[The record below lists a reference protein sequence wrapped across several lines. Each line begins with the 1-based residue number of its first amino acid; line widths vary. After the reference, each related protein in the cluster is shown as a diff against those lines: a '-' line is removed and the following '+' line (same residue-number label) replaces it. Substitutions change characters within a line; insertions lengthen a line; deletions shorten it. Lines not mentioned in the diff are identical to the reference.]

1 MVKSRPHVIL
11 SAAMSMDGKI
21 ATRTGNSKLS
31 SKEDLTRVHK
41 LRACV
46 DAILVGK
53 HTVMIDD
60 PLLTVKY
67 VKGRNPIR
75 IILDSTGSIKSNSK
89 IIKTCKTIPT
99 IIVVSEKATKRNII
113 RLKREGLEI
122 IKCGHNKID
131 LKKLL
136 HILRKKN
143 IKKLLVEGG
152 GTTNWSFIK
161 DGLVDEIIVTITPY
175 VIGGSNAIS
184 LFQGKGF
191 DKISH
196 APMLKL
202 KKISR
207 MKNELVL
214 HYIFNV

>member
-1 MVKSRPHVIL
+1 MVKSRPHVTL

-21 ATRTGNSKLS
+21 ATRTGNSEFS
-31 SKEDLTRVHK
+31 SKEDLIRVHK
-41 LRACV
+41 LRANV

-60 PLLTVKY
+60 PMLTVKY
-67 VKGRNPIR
+67 VKGKNPIR
-75 IILDSTGSIKSNSK
+75 IILDSTASIKSTSK

-99 IIVVSEKATKRNII
+99 IIVVSEKASRKNII

-122 IKCGHNKID
+122 IKCGQNKIN

-136 HILRKKN
+136 RILKKKN
-143 IKKLLVEGG
+143 IRNLLVEGG
-152 GTTNWSFIK
+152 GLTNWSFIK

-175 VIGGSNAIS
+175 IIGGSSATS

-196 APMLKL
+196 APMLTL
-202 KKISR
+202 KKINR
-207 MKNELVL
+207 IKNELVL
-214 HYIFNV
+214 HYAI

>member
-1 MVKSRPHVIL
+1 MVKSRPHVTL

-21 ATRTGNSKLS
+21 ATRTGNSELS
-31 SKEDLTRVHK
+31 SKEDLIRVHK
-41 LRACV
+41 LRANV

-67 VKGRNPIR
+67 VKGKNPIR
-75 IILDSTGSIKSNSK
+75 IILDSTASIKSTSK

-99 IIVVSEKATKRNII
+99 IIVVSEKATQKNII
-113 RLKREGLEI
+113 RLEKEGLEV
-122 IKCGHNKID
+122 IKCGQNEIN

-143 IKKLLVEGG
+143 IKSLLVEGG
-152 GTTNWSFIK
+152 GLTNWSFIK
-161 DGLVDEIIVTITPY
+161 NGLVDEIIVTITPY

-196 APMLKL
+196 APTVTL
-202 KKISR
+202 KKINR

-214 HYIFNV
+214 HYVI